1 MGIDLHYN
9 KKKVFL
15 SEKIVPWEHEQFS
28 KKKILTSTLSGRSKS
43 VESLFDVKPV
53 LDTQINEKTLK
64 KNIKYIV
71 ESLFSILFDVDNI
84 DIFKNDET
92 VIDELNIKTLVS
104 FFQKYPRGPLN
115 IVKGSQVNND
125 LFTIMG
131 TYLTKVQKQSFEYKD
146 TKFYDSNSGIIRVY
160 TVKSKMID
168 LYLLGGIVLYL
179 SLLYIYAKGVKNF
192 FSNFKS
198 FFNDE

>member
-1 MGIDLHYN
+1 MNIDLHYN

-28 KKKILTSTLSGRSKS
+28 KKKILTSTLSGRKTP
-43 VESLFDVKPV
+43 VESLFDAKPV
-53 LDTQINEKTLK
+53 IDTKLDEKTLK
-64 KNIKYIV
+64 KNIKYII
-71 ESLFSILFDVDNI
+71 ESLFSILFEVDNI

-115 IVKGSQVNND
+115 VVKNSQVNND
-125 LFTIMG
+125 LHTIMS
-131 TYLTKVQKQSFEYKD
+131 TYLTKVQRQVFEYKD

-168 LYLLGGIVLYL
+168 LYLLGCIVLYL
-179 SLLYIYAKGVKNF
+179 TLLYIYAKGVKNF
-192 FSNFKS
+192 FSNFKN
-198 FFNDE
+198 FFSDE